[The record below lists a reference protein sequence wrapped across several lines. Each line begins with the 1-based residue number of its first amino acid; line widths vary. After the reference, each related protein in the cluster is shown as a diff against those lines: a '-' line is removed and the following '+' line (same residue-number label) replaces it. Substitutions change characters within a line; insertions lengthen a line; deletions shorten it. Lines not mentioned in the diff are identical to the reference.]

1 MVNMASRVSLAI
13 INGKSMVDP
22 FGDYMLVSLQ
32 GASVIDYILIEDSS
46 LPKVLEFKVFVAFQS
61 MLILIVGAVP
71 EYHIDQEE
79 IPTSTEA
86 LAKHVRF
93 ANNFTSIA
101 TEVLFQHMEEAGR
114 IFTYT
119 TLHV

>member
-1 MVNMASRVSLAI
+1 M
-13 INGKSMVDP
+13 
-22 FGDYMLVSLQ
+22 
-32 GASVIDYILIEDSS
+32 
-46 LPKVLEFKVFVAFQS
+46 AFQS

-101 TEVLFQHMEEAGR
+101 TEVSTLGYWYLNISPHVLCFFSHFGFNVGHCLLKSWDKNMLSLDLHMFCGSLNQHMGFASKEV
-114 IFTYT
+114 I
-119 TLHV
+119 